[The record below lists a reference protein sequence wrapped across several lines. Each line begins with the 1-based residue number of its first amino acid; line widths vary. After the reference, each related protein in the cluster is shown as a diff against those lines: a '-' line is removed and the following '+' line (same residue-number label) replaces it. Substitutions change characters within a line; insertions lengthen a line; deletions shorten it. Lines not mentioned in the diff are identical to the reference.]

1 MPEVILAS
9 KSPRRIQ
16 FLTEMGLKFKIEPS
30 NIDELNFIHENLPP
44 EKIAKKIALEK
55 AKSVAKNKKEGIIIG
70 ADTIVVLDDEILGK
84 PQDKKDAIRML
95 KKLSNST
102 HKVITGL
109 AIININKKTL
119 IDSVTTL
126 VTMRKIDENEIIDY
140 VESKEPLDA
149 AGAYKIQEKGYKFI
163 KKIDGDYENVIGL
176 PVNKF
181 KEMLKSVNR

>member
-9 KSPRRIQ
+9 QSPRRIK

-30 NIDELNFIHENLPP
+30 NIDESNFIKKNMAP
-44 EKIAKKIALEK
+44 EETAKALALEK
-55 AKSVAKNKKEGIIIG
+55 AKAVAKNNKKCIVIG
-70 ADTIVVLDDEILGK
+70 ADTIVVLGNEILGK
-84 PQDKKDAIRML
+84 PKNMKEATIML

-109 AIININKKTL
+109 AIIDVNGQVL

-126 VTMRKIDENEIIDY
+126 VTMRKINDQEILDY

-163 KKIDGDYENVIGL
+163 KKIVGDYENVIGL
-176 PVNKF
+176 PVAKF
-181 KEMLKSVNR
+181 KDMLKKAIH